1 MVSIVKIF
9 IFALLNNK
17 GSSIVKQ
24 MNDNEI
30 RRALRCIGLIRI
42 RVKNQLERC
51 WRLMQDNKGS
61 LEMEVNGF
69 LDLLNELDKMERE
82 LKKIK
87 Q

>member
-1 MVSIVKIF
+1 
-9 IFALLNNK
+9 
-17 GSSIVKQ
+17 
-24 MNDNEI
+24 MNDDEI

-42 RVKNQLERC
+42 RAKNELENCR
-51 WRLMQDNKGS
+51 RTMLKYGKN